1 MKWYAI
7 IPSRSNFEIVKQMF
21 KKTGHPAHTKENTMQ
36 AIQVKILGPTTHNG
50 LRIKAWSNRHT
61 QYTEARDYSIGPEAQ
76 AKRVVAGFCEKSRG
90 SARSTS
96 GLPIQGSAPCLTAI
110 G

>member
-1 MKWYAI
+1 
-7 IPSRSNFEIVKQMF
+7 
-21 KKTGHPAHTKENTMQ
+21 MQ

-76 AKRVVAGFCEKSRG
+76 AKRVVAGFCEKYKWPAYTG
-90 SARSTS
+90 FGT
-96 GLPIQGSAPCLTAI
+96 LPNGDWVATC
-110 G
+110 GGKV